1 MATMKQVYGKV
12 PSLKNERF
20 VNATPTVIVS
30 ETALRGPDG
39 TKNPIESLS
48 KLQGALAEPE
58 NSSAFQSGNSQLLM
72 DYCDTLRKAYELGE
86 AIKEVYGIIPPKVIT
101 DITWK
106 GGDQRIT
113 VGLTVN

>member
-39 TKNPIESLS
+39 DKNPIESLS
-48 KLQGALAEPE
+48 KLQSALTPATHT
-58 NSSAFQSGNSQLLM
+58 AGNSQLLIE
-72 DYCDTLRKAYELGE
+72 YREALIKAYNLGIE
-86 AIKEVYGIIPPKVIT
+86 IKELYGVVPPKAIHNEPDFSDARGKQSIT
-101 DITWK
+101 I
-106 GGDQRIT
+106 
-113 VGLTVN
+113 GLTVN

>member
-48 KLQGALAEPE
+48 KLQGDLAP
-58 NSSAFQSGNSQLLM
+58 ATHTAGNSQLLQ
-72 DYCDTLRKAYELGE
+72 DYRKAILTAYELGE
-86 AIKEVYGIIPPKVIT
+86 DIKKLYGIIPPKVIT
-101 DITWK
+101 DIVWK
-106 GGDQRIT
+106 CGDQRVT
-113 VGLTVN
+113 LGLTVN